1 MKNIDTYTK
10 FKEAV
15 VEPDFHAF
23 MSDWGNLR
31 KAWHCAVS
39 LFHLSDW
46 VYEAHKQTIDAKY
59 QYQDRKG
66 QTQPVSNEKEF
77 ANALGQQHPA
87 FQLIRGVANAAK
99 HCKLKSGHPQD
110 PLGMPSHAANT
121 YVAFQIG
128 EVKLQGTDVE
138 FASLAQAVLTMWN
151 DLFAKEGW

>member
-1 MKNIDTYTK
+1 M
-10 FKEAV
+10 
-15 VEPDFHAF
+15 
-23 MSDWGNLR
+23 
-31 KAWHCAVS
+31 S

-121 YVAFQIG
+121 YVATEGFSREAFQSDAFQIG